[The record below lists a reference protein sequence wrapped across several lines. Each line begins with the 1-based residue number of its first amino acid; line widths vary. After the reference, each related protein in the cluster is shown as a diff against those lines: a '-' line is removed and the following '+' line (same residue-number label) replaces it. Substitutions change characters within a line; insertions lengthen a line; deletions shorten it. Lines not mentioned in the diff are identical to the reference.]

1 MEQRTLGGS
10 GLQVAPWAL
19 GGNVF
24 GWTADEQ
31 ESFRLLDA
39 FVEAGFN
46 LIDTADGYS
55 RWVPGH
61 KGGESETVIGK
72 WLKQTGKRD
81 KIVLATKVG
90 TDMGEGKNLKPAYIR
105 KAVDA
110 SLQRL
115 QTDVIDLY
123 QTHFDDLNTP
133 VGETLETY
141 AELIKAGKV
150 RAIGTSNMSADR
162 IQESLNYSRQHN
174 IPAYTTL
181 QPEYNLYDRQKY
193 ETEYEQLVEKNNLGV
208 LNYFAL
214 ASGFL
219 TGKYRT
225 KEDESKSQ
233 RGDGIIKKYLDD
245 RGKKILAAL
254 DEVSRQ
260 YNTTPAAIALAWL
273 VAQPTITAP
282 IASATSVEQLQ
293 ELAKAFEIQLDD
305 ASIKKLNEASAYQA

>member
-1 MEQRTLGGS
+1 MQQRTLGNS
-10 GLQVAPWAL
+10 GLQVAPWAF

-31 ESFRLLDA
+31 QSFKLLDA
-39 FVEAGFN
+39 FVDAGFN

-61 KGGESETVIGK
+61 KGGESETIIGK
-72 WLKQTGKRD
+72 WLKQSGKRE
-81 KIVLATKVG
+81 KVVIATKVG
-90 TDMGEGKNLKPAYIR
+90 TEMGQGKQLSRNYILEE
-105 KAVDA
+105 VET

-123 QTHFDDLNTP
+123 QSHFDDLNTP
-133 VGETLETY
+133 VGETLEAY
-141 AELIKAGKV
+141 AELIQAGKV
-150 RAIGTSNMSADR
+150 KAIGTSNMSAER
-162 IQESLNYSRQHN
+162 LQESLDYSRQHN

-193 ETEYEQLVEKNNLGV
+193 ETEYEQIVKDNNLGV

-219 TGKYRT
+219 SGKYRT
-225 KEDESKSQ
+225 KEDAGKSQ
-233 RGDGIIKKYLDD
+233 RGGGVVDKYLND
-245 RGKKILAAL
+245 RGNKILAAL
-254 DEVSRQ
+254 DEVSQQ
-260 YNTTPAAIALAWL
+260 YNTTQAAISLAWL
-273 VAQPTITAP
+273 AARPSITAP

-293 ELAKAFEIQLDD
+293 ELAEAFDIQLDD
-305 ASIKKLNEASAYQA
+305 ASIKKLDEASAY

>member
-1 MEQRTLGGS
+1 MQQRQLSNS
-10 GLQVAPWAL
+10 GLQVAPWAF

-31 ESFRLLDA
+31 QSFKLLDA
-39 FVEAGFN
+39 FVDAGFN

-61 KGGESETVIGK
+61 KGGESETIIGK

-90 TDMGEGKNLKPAYIR
+90 TDMGEGKQLKRAYIL

-123 QTHFDDLNTP
+123 QTHFDDLDTP

-150 RAIGTSNMSADR
+150 KAIGTSNMSTER
-162 IQESLNYSRQHN
+162 LQESLDYSKQHN

-181 QPEYNLYDRQKY
+181 QPEYNLYERQKY
-193 ETEYEQLVEKNNLGV
+193 ETEYEQIVKDNNLGV

-225 KEDESKSQ
+225 KEDENKSQ
-233 RGDGIIKKYLDD
+233 RGDTIVQKYLND

-254 DEVSRQ
+254 DEVSQQ
-260 YNTTPAAIALAWL
+260 YNTTPAAISLAWL
-273 VAQPTITAP
+273 VAKPTITAP
-282 IASATSVEQLQ
+282 IASATSVEQLE

-305 ASIKKLNEASAYQA
+305 ASITKLDEASAY

>member
-1 MEQRTLGGS
+1 MQQRNLGKS
-10 GLQVAPWAL
+10 GLQVAPWAF

-31 ESFRLLDA
+31 QSFRLLDA
-39 FVEAGFN
+39 FVDAGFN
-46 LIDTADGYS
+46 LVDTADGYS

-61 KGGESETVIGK
+61 KGGESETIIGE

-90 TDMGEGKNLKPAYIR
+90 TDMGQGKQLKRNYIL
-105 KAVDA
+105 KAVED

-123 QTHFDDLNTP
+123 QSHFDDLNTP
-133 VGETLETY
+133 VAETLEAY

-150 RAIGTSNMSADR
+150 KAIGTSNMSAER
-162 IQESLNYSRQHN
+162 VLESLEYSKQNN

-193 ETEYEQLVEKNNLGV
+193 ETEYEQIVKDNDLGV
-208 LNYFAL
+208 LNYFSL

-219 TGKYRT
+219 SGKYRT
-225 KEDESKSQ
+225 KEDAGKSQ
-233 RGDGIIKKYLDD
+233 RGGGVVDKYLND
-245 RGKKILAAL
+245 RGEKILATL
-254 DEVSRQ
+254 DEVSQQ
-260 YNTTPAAIALAWL
+260 YNTTPAAVSLAWL
-273 VAQPTITAP
+273 AARPSITAP
-282 IASATSVEQLQ
+282 IASATSVSQIE
-293 ELAKAFEIQLDD
+293 ELAKAFEIELDD
-305 ASIKKLNEASAYQA
+305 TSIKKLDEASAY